1 MNSTPQQNSEQQNE
15 LYQALILEH
24 NKKPRNFRKN
34 TAATHQAEGFNPLC
48 GDHYWVYMDVNQD
61 QSTIN
66 DLSFDGHGCAISK
79 ASASMMTDAL
89 KGMSLTEAK
98 RLYEEFHKLVIG
110 ELNPEKQANN
120 LGKLKMFSGIWRYP
134 SRVKC
139 AVLAWHAMNGALDN
153 QARVSTE

>member
-1 MNSTPQQNSEQQNE
+1 LIETTRNTEQQNE

-34 TAATHQAEGFNPLC
+34 ETATHQAEGFNPLC
-48 GDHYWVYMDVNQD
+48 GDHYWVYVNVD
-61 QSTIN
+61 ENNLVT

-89 KGMSLTEAK
+89 KGKPVEDAQK
-98 RLYEEFHKLVIG
+98 LYGEFHKLVIG
-110 ELNPEKQANN
+110 ELNPDKQPNA

-139 AVLAWHAMNGALDN
+139 AVLAWHAMNGALEK
-153 QARVSTE
+153 QTRVSTE